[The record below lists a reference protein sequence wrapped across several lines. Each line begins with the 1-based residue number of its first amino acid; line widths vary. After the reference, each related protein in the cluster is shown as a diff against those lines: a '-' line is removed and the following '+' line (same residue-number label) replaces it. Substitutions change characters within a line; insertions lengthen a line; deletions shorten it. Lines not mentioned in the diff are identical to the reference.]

1 MRLRRYHGVMGRP
14 KQDSAGTFAR
24 SLSRIVRRELGD
36 RNMSRT
42 KLAELMGKSE
52 PYVRARI
59 NDQTDFT
66 LNDLENIARAFD
78 IAPIELLRHAEIEA
92 PSNVTPLRTP
102 NWAEADARKVAK
114 SDSSAG
120 ELDPDRGP

>member
-1 MRLRRYHGVMGRP
+1 MGRP
-14 KQDSAGTFAR
+14 KQDAAGVFAR

-36 RNMSRT
+36 RNMSRS

-78 IAPIELLRHAEIEA
+78 IAPIELLRHAEIEV
-92 PSNVTPLRTP
+92 PSNVTQLRTP
-102 NWAEADARKVAK
+102 DWTEADARKVAK
-114 SDSSAG
+114 VSSSAE
-120 ELDPDRGP
+120 ELDPNRE

>member
-1 MRLRRYHGVMGRP
+1 MGRP

-66 LNDLENIARAFD
+66 LNDLERIAEAFD
-78 IAPIELLRHAEIEA
+78 VAPIDLLRTAEVEA
-92 PSNVTPLRTP
+92 SSNVTELRP
-102 NWAEADARKVAK
+102 RSISDQRNAAK
-114 SDSSAG
+114 SDTSADQ
-120 ELDPDRGP
+120 LDPNRD